1 MTANAQNT
9 LPDFDRLWDF
19 SNPAQTEV
27 QFRELLPVAEK
38 SGDLDYRLQL
48 LTQIART
55 QGLQRKFDEA
65 HATLDWV
72 EPQLQSGSV
81 SEIRFNLERGRVF
94 NSSKKQ
100 QIARPLFIK
109 AYDLSLQAKQDNYAV
124 DAAHM
129 VAIVEPGFDQQMEWN
144 LKALN
149 VAEQSRDLRA
159 QGWLGSLYNNI
170 GWSYHDKNKF
180 NEALDMFQ
188 RALAFREKKGNAQ
201 TVRIAKW
208 CVART
213 FRSLGKIEEAF
224 EMQKQLEKEDKGDG
238 FIPEE
243 LAELS
248 LLRGNTEEAKYY
260 FGLAY
265 ELLSTNEW
273 FKANEA
279 PRLARI
285 KQLAGL

>member
-1 MTANAQNT
+1 MTVNAQST
-9 LPDFDRLWDF
+9 LPDFDKLWDF
-19 SNPAQTEV
+19 SKPAQTEV

-72 EPQLQSGSV
+72 EPQLQPGSI

-94 NSSKKQ
+94 NSSGKKQ
-100 QIARPLFIK
+100 IAKPLFVK
-109 AYDLSLQAKQDNYAV
+109 AYELSLKAKQDNYAV
-124 DAAHM
+124 DSAHM
-129 VAIVEPGFDQQMEWN
+129 VAIAEAGFDQQMEWN
-144 LKALN
+144 LKA
-149 VAEQSRDLRA
+149 VSAAEQSRDLRA

-170 GWSYHDKNKF
+170 GWSYHDKSMF

-201 TVRIAKW
+201 TIRIAKW

-213 FRSLGKIEEAF
+213 LRSLGKIEEAF
-224 EMQKQLEKEDKGDG
+224 QIQKQLEKEDQTDG
-238 FIPEE
+238 FIMEE
-243 LAELS
+243 IAELS
-248 LLRGNTEEAKYY
+248 LLRGNSQEAQYY
-260 FGLAY
+260 FGLAF
-265 ELLSTNEW
+265 EILSKDDW

-279 PRLARI
+279 SRLARI